1 MMTDY
6 VNFFCGFFFN
16 FISNLQ
22 IPSISKIISNLID
35 ITDPVLAA
43 SNIFQDHPSIKDIRA
58 KHFKLVFPFIHT
70 SKVEIKKIIR
80 GMSLHKSCQ
89 IKYIPTRVIKM
100 NADNF
105 INFICLHFNYCIDIG
120 ECPQVFK
127 HADIITVRRKKKVIK
142 LITDLS
148 AYYQKL
154 IYNQLY
160 DYLDKILLPRQCGF
174 HKWYISLIIACY
186 QCFVINAYKGSW
198 ILSIIINDSIT
209 TNYYLVAFS
218 YCFRLFGAT
227 IERLPRK

>member
-1 MMTDY
+1 MSNDDGLRQY
-6 VNFFCGFFFN
+6 FCGYFFN

-80 GMSLHKSCQ
+80 GMSLPKSCQ

-174 HKWYISLIIACY
+174 HK
-186 QCFVINAYKGSW
+186 
-198 ILSIIINDSIT
+198 
-209 TNYYLVAFS
+209 
-218 YCFRLFGAT
+218 
-227 IERLPRK
+227 

>member
-1 MMTDY
+1 MTDY
-6 VNFFCGFFFN
+6 VNFFCGYFFN

-58 KHFKLVFPFIHT
+58 KHIKLVFPFIHT

-174 HKWYISLIIACY
+174 HK
-186 QCFVINAYKGSW
+186 
-198 ILSIIINDSIT
+198 
-209 TNYYLVAFS
+209 
-218 YCFRLFGAT
+218 
-227 IERLPRK
+227 